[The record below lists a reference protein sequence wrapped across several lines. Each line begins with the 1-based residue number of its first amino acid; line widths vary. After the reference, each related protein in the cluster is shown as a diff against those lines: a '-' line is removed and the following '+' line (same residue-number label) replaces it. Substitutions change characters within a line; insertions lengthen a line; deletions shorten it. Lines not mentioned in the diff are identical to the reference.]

1 MVPTRNRR
9 LNRKVKAV
17 RGDKVFCGKPGFW
30 IMSHEKENGSFP
42 PGWSCPCRSSRR
54 SRPDRERHFT
64 PSFLKF
70 PQISAS
76 TRSSLARAVER
87 SSTVTP
93 KSSALYGQCRYCFLP
108 PDPLTFPHILCG
120 RCCNRSSCMG
130 MLTLYRLS
138 GRLLWFRKESWNG
151 MVLSK

>member
-9 LNRKVKAV
+9 LNRKSKLSGAIKSFVESPV
-17 RGDKVFCGKPGFW
+17 LG

-54 SRPDRERHFT
+54 SRPDKERHFT

-93 KSSALYGQCRYCFLP
+93 KVISFVRTM
-108 PDPLTFPHILCG
+108 PL
-120 RCCNRSSCMG
+120 
-130 MLTLYRLS
+130 
-138 GRLLWFRKESWNG
+138 LLFAT
-151 MVLSK
+151 